1 MGVFRRKST
10 ETLLLLLT
18 KKWKHTVENGEVFGT
33 LFVNF
38 RKAFDSVDHQILFKN
53 LQGFGINVS
62 ALETVQNY
70 LTNRHQY
77 TEING
82 STSQA
87 ATIKYRVAQ
96 GSLLGLKIFI
106 RVINYLLE
114 KMKKGQLML
123 LIIVK

>member
-18 KKWKHTVENGEVFGT
+18 KNWKHTVENGEVFGT

-96 GSLLGLKIFI
+96 GSLLGLKMFK
-106 RVINYLLE
+106 RVINDLLE
-114 KMKKGQLML
+114 KMK
-123 LIIVK
+123 